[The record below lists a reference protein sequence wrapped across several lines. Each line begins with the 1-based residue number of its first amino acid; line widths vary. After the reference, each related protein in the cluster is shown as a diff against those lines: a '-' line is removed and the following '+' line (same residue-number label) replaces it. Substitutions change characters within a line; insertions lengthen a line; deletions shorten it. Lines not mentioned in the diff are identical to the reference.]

1 MTVMSVQPQVV
12 ESYDDGTYMWGSKG
26 GYACSW
32 DSGFAV
38 GGHPDDRIPRV
49 LTPWFPTIAAARLAW
64 EIAKPVR
71 KVDGF
76 GMAKEKREGATVRY
90 D

>member
-1 MTVMSVQPQVV
+1 MSVPQVV
-12 ESYDDGTYMWGSKG
+12 ESYDDGTYMWQRGKEC
-26 GYACSW
+26 ACSW
-32 DSGFAV
+32 DRAFSIL
-38 GGHPDDRIPRV
+38 HPDEPRV
-49 LTPWFPTIAAARLAW
+49 VTPWLPTIAAARLAW

>member
-1 MTVMSVQPQVV
+1 MSVPQVV
-12 ESYDDGTYMWGSKG
+12 ESYDDGTYMWQRGKEF
-26 GYACSW
+26 ACSW
-32 DSGFAV
+32 DGPFAV
-38 GGHPDDRIPRV
+38 GNNSQDRIPRV
-49 LTPWFPTIAAARLAW
+49 VTPWFPTIAAARLAW